1 MELAKRIL
9 NIIDTN
15 IILCLIP
22 MILCLLL
29 VHLFF
34 KNRFQT
40 KKALNVISW
49 IILIYTIVMIIYSI
63 IGIIFY
69 YNEFAFINRA
79 TGPYKLFFWFMFL
92 SANVFPF
99 TLFIKKFRTKF
110 LYVLAVAFF
119 MKIGAYFERFVII
132 TTSLHRD
139 YAEGHEFSDLF
150 FLLSILML
158 QGFLLA
164 IILLGILEIVERKNH
179 KKLN

>member
-1 MELAKRIL
+1 MELAKRIV

-22 MILCLLL
+22 MILCLSL

-49 IILIYTIVMIIYSI
+49 IILTYTIVMIIYSI

-69 YNEFAFINRA
+69 YNEFAFVNRA

-110 LYVLAVAFF
+110 FYVLVVAFF

-164 IILLGILEIVERKNH
+164 IILLGILEIIERKNQR
-179 KKLN
+179 N

>member
-1 MELAKRIL
+1 MELAKTIL

-22 MILCLLL
+22 MILSLLL

-40 KKALNVISW
+40 KKALNVIYW
-49 IILIYTIVMIIYSI
+49 IILSYTISTILYSI

-69 YNEFAFINRA
+69 PDEFAFVNRA
-79 TGPYKLFFWFMFL
+79 TGPYKLFYWFMML
-92 SANVFPF
+92 SATVFPL
-99 TLFIKKFRTKF
+99 TLIIKKFRTKF

-119 MKIGAYFERFVII
+119 MKSGAYFERFVII
-132 TTSLHRD
+132 VTSLHRD

-164 IILLGILEIVERKNH
+164 IILLGILEIVERK
-179 KKLN
+179 KKNN